1 MADGREGTPG
11 DAAGAV
17 KSSRA
22 RRRLRAERRT
32 ARAKRRTARATD
44 AATARRRG
52 RWGGHSIQRR
62 TDRDRRARE
71 GGGVLVARSAGG
83 DVREL
88 LPSRGVRISAEITR
102 EVAMAR
108 WWGTFIQRWIYGGCL
123 RLLSST
129 RAAGSAD
136 GSWRNG
142 PAHLEGEEKE
152 EEVGDELRRTR
163 RGRAR
168 RRWSGSRGERLQRC
182 GLHGKWRLI
191 DKSVLA
197 LLQHEG
203 PWEHKPQA
211 TMELLMEWSLMN
223 WDGLAVAGVGTGRAR
238 GRCPRERSGALF
250 PLAARHPG
258 SIPPR
263 QLAVNVTTPRDEL
276 RVPVQLQMAAR
287 SETFRGEGERIPRL
301 VRSPRRGAAAASFLL
316 FLDAERASVNSSRAD
331 NRRTDGPDARLCRCA
346 R

>member
-32 ARAKRRTARATD
+32 ARATD

-52 RWGGHSIQRR
+52 SRFRG
-62 TDRDRRARE
+62 
-71 GGGVLVARSAGG
+71 
-83 DVREL
+83 REL
-88 LPSRGVRISAEITR
+88 
-102 EVAMAR
+102 
-108 WWGTFIQRWIYGGCL
+108 
-123 RLLSST
+123 
-129 RAAGSAD
+129 
-136 GSWRNG
+136 RNG

-223 WDGLAVAGVGTGRAR
+223 WDRPRCGRRGTGL
-238 GRCPRERSGALF
+238 GA
-250 PLAARHPG
+250 G
-258 SIPPR
+258 T
-263 QLAVNVTTPRDEL
+263 LAVNVTTPRDEL

-287 SETFRGEGERIPRL
+287 SETFRCYWQGISRLEHRGLLDTTGSFVHAGGVRLLRPHRGRIRQESARRLLWVPPSAAWPSDRKLGGGGGNERVSCRPL
-301 VRSPRRGAAAASFLL
+301 
-316 FLDAERASVNSSRAD
+316 SS
-331 NRRTDGPDARLCRCA
+331 GVRCA
-346 R
+346 RRSGGTSGERPGGGVAVMSESAALSASPLTTGSADPGNQAATSWEEGGEEEEDEVVGKLADCTKSATR